1 MDLIKKHNLPSY
13 IKDKTF
19 SEASKMINNKFKDR
33 NDKLSLETRDELL
46 ERLKMAQESYRNATG
61 LNNSEYHG
69 DGGGLSEPLEDN
81 ESFAGNIGAIGGAA
95 NTLLDFGNSAFGKT
109 GIDKMSDTYQSAPDN
124 TMNTIGKTM
133 KGVQTGAKFGPIG
146 AAVGGVLG
154 LGSGLIQG
162 GKIKRDI
169 NLANLNK
176 SSRDFNKTSFGF
188 ANGGKLGDPPI
199 GEDPTTTEKDNQNL
213 KKIQNATN
221 IAFDMDAA
229 KRIFQFNN
237 PSPSKTLNFGPY
249 SKIFSAIPYYDKMGT
264 TEFNPLDVK
273 VNDYR
278 YINNENIY
286 NKIRDLNPGVH
297 LNFSRN
303 YKNGGDIYPYTK
315 YESTYPLG
323 PEEDLSY
330 VKNQIPTLLR
340 YSNIG
345 PKQEE
350 TSVNL
355 FNTDGP
361 REILPTPN
369 NSIPELLKYTG
380 KTNPIIPQDNVY
392 TIQDEFNNGKIV
404 DPPNNKGNFNKILT
418 KGKELLN
425 KGYSAIKDDNGA
437 ILRYAP
443 AVMNAIQLAKLK
455 SPQYEHLG
463 RLANKYKPV
472 YEDEKQYQNIINSE
486 INSQNENLA
495 NATNGSSGAYRSNML
510 GVGINKI
517 KALNDAYSKM
527 KSVNNAEDKTKQMFD
542 SEIDKINLQQS
553 NKELE
558 INDQN
563 KANYNTQKSKLL
575 AQIGNDLGNVGL
587 EQLRKKYPEMMDFAY
602 NHKGDLVKKDTGE
615 IVFTKEELDKKKNK
629 KDEQI

>member
-33 NDKLSLETRDELL
+33 SDKLSLETRDELL
-46 ERLKMAQESYRNATG
+46 ERLKMAQESYRNTAG

-69 DGGGLSEPLEDN
+69 DGGGLSELLANN
-81 ESFAGNIGAIGGAA
+81 ESFAGNIDAIGGAA

-109 GIDKMSDTYQSAPDN
+109 GIDTMSDTYQSAPDN

-133 KGVQTGAKFGPIG
+133 QGVQAGAKFGPIG

-188 ANGGKLGDPPI
+188 AAGGMLNYPPK
-199 GEDPTTTEKDNQNL
+199 EK
-213 KKIQNATN
+213 
-221 IAFDMDAA
+221 
-229 KRIFQFNN
+229 
-237 PSPSKTLNFGPY
+237 
-249 SKIFSAIPYYDKMGT
+249 
-264 TEFNPLDVK
+264 
-273 VNDYR
+273 
-278 YINNENIY
+278 
-286 NKIRDLNPGVH
+286 NK
-297 LNFSRN
+297 
-303 YKNGGDIYPYTK
+303 YPYTK
-315 YESTYPLG
+315 YQSQYPLG

-330 VKNQIPTLLR
+330 VKDKIPELLR
-340 YSNIG
+340 YSNVG

-350 TSVNL
+350 IPVNL

-369 NSIPELLKYTG
+369 NSIPELLRYTG
-380 KTNPIIPQDNVY
+380 KTNPIIPRDKLY
-392 TIQDEFNNGKIV
+392 TVQDEFNNGITV
-404 DPPNNKGNFNKILT
+404 DTPYNKGNFNNILT

-425 KGYSAIKDDNGA
+425 KGYGAVKEDNGEM
-437 ILRYAP
+437 LRYAP

-455 SPQYEHLG
+455 SPEYEHLG

-472 YEDEKQYQNIINSE
+472 FEDEKQYQNIINSE

-495 NATNGSSGAYRSNML
+495 NATNGSLGAYRSNML
-510 GVGINKI
+510 GAGINKI
-517 KALNDAYSKM
+517 KALNDAYSKI
-527 KSVNNAEDKTKQMFD
+527 KSVNNAENKTKQMFD

-563 KANYNTQKSKLL
+563 KANYDTQKSKLL
-575 AQIGNDLGNVGL
+575 AQIGNDLGNIGT
-587 EQLRKKYPEMMDFAY
+587 EQMRKKYPEKMGFMY
-602 NHKGDLVKKDTGE
+602 NSKGEYIGRLDNNGNFISVD
-615 IVFTKEELDKKKNK
+615 KEKNK
-629 KDEQI
+629 SKEDE